1 MSAARPSTNG
11 DAGVGVPSRHLA
23 DLTWPEVDVA
33 ARRGAA
39 VILPV
44 GATEQHGH
52 HMSLSTDAVLA
63 ERLALEVAAQ
73 LDALVA
79 PPVAYGYR
87 SRPLS
92 GGGEGFPGTVSV
104 SARTLMALVEDVL
117 TGLAA
122 SGFRRLVVLNWHYEN
137 SNFVYEAAWLA
148 QERAAHTGLRIMV
161 IEAAFS
167 ELSPEVMN
175 VLFGDEFPGWDVEH
189 AGILET
195 SLMLHLRPDL
205 VRFDRAVDDEAE
217 RHPPY
222 DVVPTPADFVPR
234 SGTLWK
240 ATRAS
245 AEKGGVAWPEIAS
258 RVTRAVGDELGLPGA
273 PPASGSVAGGDGL
286 GLAGVGR
293 GRRVETP

>member
-1 MSAARPSTNG
+1 VSGTHATVNDVIQRDPRP
-11 DAGVGVPSRHLA
+11 RQLA
-23 DLTWPEVDVA
+23 EVTWPEVDA
-33 ARRGAA
+33 AAQRGSA

-52 HMSLSTDAVLA
+52 HLPLCTDATLA
-63 ERLALEVAAQ
+63 ERLALEVATE
-73 LDALVA
+73 LDVLVA
-79 PPVAYGYR
+79 PPVTYGYR

-92 GGGEGFPGTVSV
+92 GGGEGFPGTVSL
-104 SARTLMALVEDVL
+104 SARTLMALVEDIL

-148 QERAAHTGLRIMV
+148 QQRVGAPDLRIMV
-161 IEAAFS
+161 VEAAFS
-167 ELSPEVMN
+167 ELSPEVMEL
-175 VLFGDEFPGWDVEH
+175 LFGDEFPGWDVEH
-189 AGILET
+189 AAVLET

-205 VRFDRAVDDEAE
+205 VLFDRAVDDQAE

-245 AEKGGVAWPEIAS
+245 AEKGSVAWPEIVS
-258 RVTRAVGDELGLPGA
+258 RVTRAICQELGFPG
-273 PPASGSVAGGDGL
+273 PPSPT
-286 GLAGVGR
+286 
-293 GRRVETP
+293 RVPAVRHDAKTA

>member
-1 MSAARPSTNG
+1 MSAPANDVVRLDGRP
-11 DAGVGVPSRHLA
+11 RHLA
-23 DLTWPEVDVA
+23 DLTWPEVDA
-33 ARRGAA
+33 AAQRGAA

-44 GATEQHGH
+44 GATEQHGYH
-52 HMSLSTDAVLA
+52 LPLCTDATLA
-63 ERLALEVAAQ
+63 ERLALEVAAA
-73 LDALVA
+73 LDVLVA

-92 GGGEGFPGTVSV
+92 GGGEGFPGTVSL
-104 SARTLMALVEDVL
+104 SARSLMALVEDVL

-148 QERAAHTGLRIMV
+148 QRAAASPDVRIMV

-167 ELSPEVMN
+167 ELSDAVMED
-175 VLFGDEFPGWDVEH
+175 LFGDEFPGWDVEH
-189 AGILET
+189 AAVLET
-195 SLMLHLRPDL
+195 SLMMHLTPEL
-205 VRFDRAVDDEAE
+205 VLFHRAVDDEAE
-217 RHPPY
+217 HHPSY

-245 AEKGGVAWPEIAS
+245 AAKGEAAWREIAD
-258 RVTRAVGDELGLPGA
+258 RLTRAIGAELELRTVA
-273 PPASGSVAGGDGL
+273 P
-286 GLAGVGR
+286 R
-293 GRRVETP
+293 

>member
-1 MSAARPSTNG
+1 VSGTHAPANDVIRLDRRPH
-11 DAGVGVPSRHLA
+11 HLA
-23 DLTWPEVDVA
+23 DLTWPEVDA
-33 ARRGAA
+33 AAQRGAA
-39 VILPV
+39 VVLPV

-52 HMSLSTDAVLA
+52 HLPLCTDATLA
-63 ERLALEVAAQ
+63 ERLALEVATA
-73 LDALVA
+73 LDVLVA

-92 GGGEGFPGTVSV
+92 GGGEGFPGTISL
-104 SARTLMALVEDVL
+104 SAQSLMALVEDVL

-148 QERAAHTGLRIMV
+148 QQHVGAPDLRIMV
-161 IEAAFS
+161 VEAAFS
-167 ELSPEVMN
+167 ELSPEVMEL
-175 VLFGDEFPGWDVEH
+175 LFGDEFPGWDVEH
-189 AGILET
+189 AAVLET

-205 VRFDRAVDDEAE
+205 VLFDRAVDDEAE
-217 RHPPY
+217 RHPAY

-245 AEKGGVAWPEIAS
+245 AEKGALAWPEIAN
-258 RVTRAVGDELGLPGA
+258 RVTRAVGDELGLGELASDAPLPVPGRDLS
-273 PPASGSVAGGDGL
+273 PGK
-286 GLAGVGR
+286 
-293 GRRVETP
+293 